1 MHLCTTVGYMFDVYD
16 ACGGPDGSLGL
27 QLYMLLNTMYLQ
39 LNMWC
44 VCKIPNIAYCSS
56 SLEDF
61 TDFFVLCKR
70 EICTLT
76 LFLPRGWWEVWF
88 LARSLIDTQKRK
100 TLRMSNIPVI
110 EAETVETVCWDPASV
125 YLKDNV
131 DKTPSEEEHMQPNV
145 NATVQFNVLHRF
157 YWVFKVF
164 FCFDLEPRG
173 HVTWCWAGSCWRVH
187 DLCSTSQIP
196 SSTLAHIFLNCV
208 TMWLGV
214 YSFMMRV
221 GTCSLERGCLVQGQ
235 PLCPKTGA
243 ECGRRRMDTSP
254 HSSCIS
260 F

>member
-1 MHLCTTVGYMFDVYD
+1 
-16 ACGGPDGSLGL
+16 
-27 QLYMLLNTMYLQ
+27 
-39 LNMWC
+39 
-44 VCKIPNIAYCSS
+44 
-56 SLEDF
+56 
-61 TDFFVLCKR
+61 
-70 EICTLT
+70 
-76 LFLPRGWWEVWF
+76 
-88 LARSLIDTQKRK
+88 
-100 TLRMSNIPVI
+100 MSNIPVI

-235 PLCPKTGA
+235 PLCPKMRPKEDGHESTLELHKLLKA
-243 ECGRRRMDTSP
+243 P
-254 HSSCIS
+254 SSSAVRKMFPLSALFLSNLLLSVRQHTTTERI